1 MVKRLEGEE
10 KPMQGY
16 IPLKQKTQAILADH
30 PGFCSSGFPGEPVT
44 PK

>member
-1 MVKRLEGEE
+1 LGEWG
-10 KPMQGY
+10 KAG
-16 IPLKQKTQAILADH
+16 KQKTQAILADH